1 MRRSNV
7 VVGIVVALGVLGFG
21 AAAVAL
27 ESDSGG
33 AGGLA
38 AATTTTLSESTTTS
52 TTVAPT
58 TTTVVTPTAST
69 GDATS
74 DPEGDGV
81 QRSTDG
87 CDGGT
92 YATHGD
98 YVSSVAHD
106 PDRSPGDVAAAA
118 QSDCGKPLTAVDG
131 DTSEPSEAPEA
142 DTPDAGA
149 PTTPGGPGNGNG
161 NGNGR
166 NK

>member
-7 VVGIVVALGVLGFG
+7 VVGIVVALGVAGFG

-33 AGGLA
+33 AGA
-38 AATTTTLSESTTTS
+38 VTDVTTTTLSESTTTS

-58 TTTVVTPTAST
+58 TTTVVDPSATT
-69 GDATS
+69 GDETS

-81 QRSTDG
+81 ERSTAG

-92 YATHGD
+92 YTNHGD

-106 PDRSPGDVAAAA
+106 PDRAPGDVPAAA
-118 QSDCGKPLTAVDG
+118 QSDCGKPLTAVGG
-131 DTSEPSEAPEA
+131 DTSDTTEPPDTEAP
-142 DTPDAGA
+142 DAEG
-149 PTTPGGPGNGNG
+149 PTAPGGPGNGNG
-161 NGNGR
+161 NANGH